1 MSVEAPNHIK
11 YASPSTPSP
20 LPKEGEGLTFWG
32 LLNRAKHQLTPTTTP
47 PSSPKTNTRWLA
59 YQGATNQNNDAAKQQ
74 MRALHSHGLL
84 KFTHIQSNQ
93 ADGLTDV
100 LQTLKQTP
108 KIKHL
113 VLRHSSLQNHH
124 LRTMS
129 EVLKQ
134 NNGLAWLVL
143 DHNAIDDRGIRHL
156 SDGLKK
162 TSSIR
167 HVVLSHNHIAESG
180 AKALSHALRVNSSI
194 ETLWLDHN
202 AIGYNGAKQL
212 VLAAATHPN
221 LTTIGLKNT
230 GLSSQ
235 EKHAL
240 INNCPP
246 HLRLC
251 V

>member
-11 YASPSTPSP
+11 YVSPASQLP
-20 LPKEGEGLTFWG
+20 LEQASDGDIFRGIFD
-32 LLNRAKHQLTPTTTP
+32 NAKHQVIPTTTP
-47 PSSPKTNTRWLA
+47 PSSPKADTSWLA
-59 YQGATNQNNDAAKQQ
+59 YQGATDQNNDSAKQQ
-74 MRALHSHGLL
+74 MRALHNNGLL
-84 KFTHIQSNQ
+84 KFTHIQSSQ
-93 ADGLTDV
+93 AHGLTDV

-113 VLRHSSLQNHH
+113 VLRYSSLNHDH
-124 LRTMS
+124 LRTLS

-162 TSSIR
+162 TSSVR
-167 HVVLSHNHIAESG
+167 HVVLSHNHITESG
-180 AKALSHALRVNSSI
+180 ANALAHALRANASI

-202 AIGYNGAKQL
+202 AIGYEGVNQL
-212 VLAAATHPN
+212 LLAAKTHPK
-221 LTTIGLKNT
+221 LTTIGLENT
-230 GLSSQ
+230 GLSPH
-235 EKHAL
+235 KKRAL
-240 INNCPP
+240 IKGCPP

>member
-1 MSVEAPNHIK
+1 MSVEAPNHIT
-11 YASPSTPSP
+11 YTSLQDSSSS
-20 LPKEGEGLTFWG
+20 LPTSGEGATFLG
-32 LLNRAKHQLTPTTTP
+32 LLNHAQHQLNPITP

-59 YQGATNQNNDAAKQQ
+59 YQGASDQNNDSAKQQ
-74 MRALHSHGLL
+74 MRALHNNGLL
-84 KFTHIQSNQ
+84 KFTHIQSSQ
-93 ADGLTDV
+93 AHGLTDV

-113 VLRHSSLQNHH
+113 VLRYSSLNHDH

-156 SDGLKK
+156 SEGLKQ

-167 HVVLSHNHIAESG
+167 HVVLSNNHITESG
-180 AKALSHALRVNSSI
+180 AEMLSHALRANASI

-202 AIGYNGAKQL
+202 AIGYDSAKQL
-212 VLAAATHPN
+212 VLAAATHPK

-235 EKHAL
+235 EKRAL
-240 INNCPP
+240 ISECPP
-246 HLRLC
+246 HLRLL